1 MVFFGHRASYAGGN
15 TRSVWPFFFLTFPFI
30 WTTIVCGR
38 LLRLIRPLSLYLC
51 LRATHP
57 IHTLSLRHP
66 PNHSTAFA
74 GFVGLKAG
82 NIF

>member
-1 MVFFGHRASYAGGN
+1 MRVGIHGAFGHS
-15 TRSVWPFFFLTFPFI
+15 FFLLSLLFGQLLS
-30 WTTIVCGR
+30 VVR